1 MFPEITPEQKEQLS
15 TWADQRDAL
24 LFEISGLRTE
34 KEKLEAKNIDLAS
47 SYTKIN
53 DEMNQVTGRIAELEK
68 KEKELADLKS
78 KEVTSLE
85 SEKSRLNSEI
95 INFKNIISILVEQKK
110 SIEHDVVVLTE
121 VFNKVNDRV
130 SDLDKIVDHVTRVSS
145 DNKHEIDE
153 LTINLKKTINELI
166 DVNTK
171 NVFETNVV
179 IDKLPKMLV
188 EAQRKGLIRHKI

>member
-95 INFKNIISILVEQKK
+95 INFKNIISILVEQKN

-145 DNKHEIDE
+145 DNKHEINE
-153 LTINLKKTINELI
+153 LTTNLKKTLDELI

-188 EAQRKGLIRHKI
+188 EAQKKGLIRHKI